1 MTSDRFQPI
10 KPGAKL
16 DPKGTAL
23 VKKMQQ
29 LSKQARAELGEH
41 VEAREIDAR
50 PLVEGSTITDANRGT
65 QSACFA
71 RHVRGPQ

>member
-41 VEAREIDAR
+41 VGSIRIR
-50 PLVEGSTITDANRGT
+50 PKNLPPSEHCSC
-65 QSACFA
+65 SCSCS
-71 RHVRGPQ
+71 